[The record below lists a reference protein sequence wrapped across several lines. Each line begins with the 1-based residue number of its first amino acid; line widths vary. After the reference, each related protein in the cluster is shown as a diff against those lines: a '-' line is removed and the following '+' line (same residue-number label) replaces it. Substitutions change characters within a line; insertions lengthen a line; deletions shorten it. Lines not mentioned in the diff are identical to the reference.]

1 METGQTNY
9 AFDLGILTLSDSNP
23 LKCDFT
29 LPTFNKELQQQTL
42 ENIKRMVNSLYALK
56 LTKDQ
61 KFDDIPDEYQVIDFN
76 QSQFEVA
83 LPDIKTA
90 FPRHKKIPEAKKL
103 TKWEKYAQEKGFEN
117 KKRSRRVFDEIT
129 KTYVPRW
136 GPGSIKHIQNEVDI
150 IREAKPGQDPN
161 EDPFSKDAK
170 KKKIQK
176 ERQNINE
183 LKNKLE
189 SKGIAVRGQGMDRAR
204 GKGKGKVQGG
214 KLHEKK
220 QQNSKMLQIAQGSTA
235 SMGLFDKKS
244 HKEEPAL
251 KKKIK
256 NVAPTFKNAKEESR
270 RNLDILD
277 QVNRNQGSAK
287 VSR

>member
-56 LTKDQ
+56 LSKDQ
-61 KFDDIPDEYQVIDFN
+61 KLDDIPDEHQVIDFS
-76 QSQFEVA
+76 QSQFDIA
-83 LPDIKTA
+83 LPEIKTA
-90 FPRHKKIPEAKKL
+90 FPRHKRIPEAKKL
-103 TKWEKYAQEKGFEN
+103 TKWEKYAQEKGYEN

-136 GPGSIKHIQNEVDI
+136 GPGSIKHIKNEVDI
-150 IREAKPGQDPN
+150 IREVKPGQDPN
-161 EDPFSKDAK
+161 EDPFAKDAK
-170 KKKIQK
+170 KKKIEK
-176 ERQNINE
+176 ERQNLNE

-189 SKGIAVRGQGMDRAR
+189 SKGISTRGERMV
-204 GKGKGKVQGG
+204 KGKGKNKGPKVNER
-214 KLHEKK
+214 KEK
-220 QQNSKMLQIAQGSTA
+220 NSKMLQIAQGSTA

-244 HKEEPAL
+244 HKEEPTL

-256 NVAPTFKNAKEESR
+256 NVAPTFKNAKDENR

-277 QVNRNQGSAK
+277 QVNKNQGSAK